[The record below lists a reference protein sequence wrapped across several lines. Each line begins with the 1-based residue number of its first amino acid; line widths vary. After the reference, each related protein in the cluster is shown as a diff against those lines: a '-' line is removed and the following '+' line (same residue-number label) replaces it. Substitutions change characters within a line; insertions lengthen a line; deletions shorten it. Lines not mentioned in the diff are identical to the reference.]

1 VTRLSL
7 SARWVIPLI
16 LMLAL
21 ITMLALS
28 RDAFAQSPAL
38 AMLCGGP
45 T

>member
-1 VTRLSL
+1 MTRLTVSSWRL
-7 SARWVIPLI
+7 ISLI

-38 AMLCGGP
+38 TMLCGGP